1 MSAINSEEFN
11 HALSFVREGDF
22 LMVEAI
28 NRYRVTKPTVYR
40 IKKDLEK
47 LKETW
52 ILSWRK

>member
-28 NRYRVTKPTVYR
+28 NRYRVTRPTIYR

-47 LKETW
+47 LKET
-52 ILSWRK
+52 